1 MTSYEIWNQYMKCYD
16 FLANVGSYMRNLE
29 DIVVACGPHRNRRI
43 LDAGS
48 GTGNLS
54 IALHQ
59 KGARVKSFDFSP
71 EAIAVH
77 LQKDPSADVCQGSL
91 EEPLPFPAGTFDVV
105 CCASVLFALSREGCQ
120 LALNEFRRVLAPG
133 GQLVVTVAGPSK
145 KNSVLLYK
153 HLTSSIRAYGWIA
166 GIRQI
171 AKTSPSLFRVLYYN
185 RKLQELPDW
194 EGYHRFTPDELRA
207 YILAAGFEEPKLQ
220 TTYGDSFLLAHAR
233 VPELEKAQH
242 QIFAPFSMAG

>member
-16 FLANVGSYMRNLE
+16 FLANVGSYVRNLE
-29 DIVVACGPHRNRRI
+29 DIVVACGPHRDRRI

-54 IALHQ
+54 IALHR

-71 EAIAVH
+71 EAISVH

-91 EEPLPFPAGTFDVV
+91 EEPLPFPAESFDVV

-120 LALNEFRRVLAPG
+120 LALKEFRRVLAPG

-145 KNSVLLYK
+145 RNSVLLYK
-153 HLTSSIRAYGWIA
+153 HLATSIRAYGWI
-166 GIRQI
+166 GGLKQI
-171 AKTSPSLFRVLYYN
+171 ARTMPSLVRVLYYN

-194 EGYHRFTPDELRA
+194 QGYHRFTPNELRA
-207 YILAAGFEEPKLQ
+207 YIVTAGFEEPRIQ
-220 TTYGDSFLLAHAR
+220 TTYGNSFLLAHAR
-233 VPELEKAQH
+233 VPEIAKAQPR
-242 QIFAPFSMAG
+242 FSVPLSMAG